1 MEPMEVCD
9 GEFVVKS
16 ADFVKVFV
24 TSSNCSTY
32 SAEKSFA
39 RGVTVADLKV
49 SWADHFN
56 RSTVLIATI
65 PIISVQIGA
74 HDRRRCSVD
83 AADRV
88 RQGWQQDLPFGR

>member
-1 MEPMEVCD
+1 MEPMEVCE

-49 SWADHFN
+49 SWADQFN
-56 RSTVLIATI
+56 RSTVLITI
-65 PIISVQIGA
+65 LVISVQIGA
-74 HDRRRCSVD
+74 HDGRRCSFD

-88 RQGWQQDLPFGR
+88 G